1 MELNEQ
7 LEIVK
12 SVKSGVGYILGLLED
27 ADDNK
32 SALTITTESGEKRY
46 IRMELIEGEEIKDK
60 VLVEL
65 LKKEHTYNELKEKLE
80 IENVILE
87 GIIEELKEEGE
98 IYEPDPQVY
107 NIL

>member
-46 IRMELIEGEEIKDK
+46 IRMELIDGEEIKDK
-60 VLVEL
+60 VLEL
-65 LKKEHTYNELKEKLE
+65 LKNKEHTYNELKEKLE

-87 GIIEELKEEGE
+87 SVLEELKEEGE

>member
-12 SVKSGVGYILGLLED
+12 RVKLGVGYILGLLED
-27 ADDNK
+27 ADNNK

-46 IRMELIEGEEIKDK
+46 IRMELIDGEEIKDK
-60 VLVEL
+60 VLEL
-65 LKKEHTYNELKEKLE
+65 LKNKEHTYNELKEKLE
-80 IENVILE
+80 IENVILA

-98 IYEPDPQVY
+98 IYEPEPQVY
-107 NIL
+107 KIL

>member
-46 IRMELIEGEEIKDK
+46 IRMELIDGEEIKDK
-60 VLVEL
+60 VLEL

>member
-46 IRMELIEGEEIKDK
+46 IRMELIDGNEIKDK
-60 VLVEL
+60 VLEL
-65 LKKEHTYNELKEKLE
+65 LKNKEHTYNELKEKLE

-87 GIIEELKEEGE
+87 SVLEELKEEGE